1 MWFFRLDFALYFI
14 RGHFARF
21 REISRDFARFQIWR
35 TIVVIFQRTKS
46 RSSFAKSG
54 ILTRYFRDLSKGL
67 VCHSEA
73 ITTVYN
79 PTLRASPQDRG
90 PSAKKRA
97 LRQVLPARFLHLRG
111 RCGRRVTVCRPI
123 GHALQLAGAGTDDG
137 AIGRCWWQLL
147 GPCGSRPAALAR

>member
-1 MWFFRLDFALYFI
+1 MIYINALN
-14 RGHFARF
+14 
-21 REISRDFARFQIWR
+21 RDPG
-35 TIVVIFQRTKS
+35 
-46 RSSFAKSG
+46 FAKSG